1 MTHSYTVGARDAA
14 RPIMASHISHMTD
27 YDGNEMEK
35 PAGAFFSVAVPLIA
49 ALLSLALAFVIVA
62 TTK

>member
-1 MTHSYTVGARDAA
+1 
-14 RPIMASHISHMTD
+14 MASHTTHMTD
-27 YDGNEMEK
+27 YDGDEMEP
-35 PAGAFFSVAVPLIA
+35 PAGAFFSVAVPIIA